1 MQIKKTIEK
10 VPGGMMVVPL
20 VLGAVIHTVWPH
32 ADTELTGI
40 TGSFMMGTSVT
51 LFIFF
56 LAVGTNINLKSSGKI
71 AAKGMNLL
79 LTKVILAAII
89 AIILNHFMATGGIK
103 TGLFAGFSVLAVLA
117 SFNAANGGLYV
128 ALMSTLPNR
137 EVDVAAYPF
146 TSIES
151 GPFFTMITL
160 GLAGIASFPW
170 QALVSTLVPFIIG
183 IVLGSLDPELKAL
196 FSPMQGGLVPFFA
209 FSIGYSLSLKRF
221 IESGLVGILM
231 GVAVV
236 FISGAV
242 MAFTDKHIVRSDGLA
257 GWAQSGT
264 AGASVTIPVII
275 AQMNPEFKTVAS
287 SATAIVATSVLVTA
301 ILTPIVTMQYYK
313 HLQKKGL
320 VEQQS

>member
-103 TGLFAGFSVLAVLA
+103 TGLFAGFLRA
-117 SFNAANGGLYV
+117 
-128 ALMSTLPNR
+128 
-137 EVDVAAYPF
+137 
-146 TSIES
+146 
-151 GPFFTMITL
+151 
-160 GLAGIASFPW
+160 FP
-170 QALVSTLVPFIIG
+170 S
-183 IVLGSLDPELKAL
+183 
-196 FSPMQGGLVPFFA
+196 
-209 FSIGYSLSLKRF
+209 
-221 IESGLVGILM
+221 
-231 GVAVV
+231 
-236 FISGAV
+236 
-242 MAFTDKHIVRSDGLA
+242 
-257 GWAQSGT
+257 
-264 AGASVTIPVII
+264 
-275 AQMNPEFKTVAS
+275 
-287 SATAIVATSVLVTA
+287 
-301 ILTPIVTMQYYK
+301 
-313 HLQKKGL
+313 
-320 VEQQS
+320 